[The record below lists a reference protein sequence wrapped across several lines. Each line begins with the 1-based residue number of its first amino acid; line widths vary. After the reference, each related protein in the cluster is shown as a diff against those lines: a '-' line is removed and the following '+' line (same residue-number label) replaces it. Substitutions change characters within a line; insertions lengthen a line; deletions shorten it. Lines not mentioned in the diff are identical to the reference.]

1 MEDLLATN
9 LYIKK
14 FKFSPL
20 MVTGIDVDISFSF
33 ILTCITFLHCTGQ
46 EVSNSTPLSGQGGSA
61 MFSPKTSAQLTP
73 SSSQHA
79 YHFKHPLQNHPN
91 PSNCAHIII
100 KTKVHILIENTM
112 TTVIL
117 FLSMY

>member
-1 MEDLLATN
+1 MGQFYFHGRLTGHKFVH
-9 LYIKK
+9 KK

-61 MFSPKTSAQLTP
+61 MFSPKTSAQSTP
-73 SSSQHA
+73 SSS
-79 YHFKHPLQNHPN
+79 
-91 PSNCAHIII
+91 
-100 KTKVHILIENTM
+100 
-112 TTVIL
+112 
-117 FLSMY
+117 

>member
-1 MEDLLATN
+1 
-9 LYIKK
+9 
-14 FKFSPL
+14 

-33 ILTCITFLHCTGQ
+33 ILTCITFLCCTGQ
-46 EVSNSTPLSGQGGSA
+46 EVSSSTPLSGQGGSA
-61 MFSPKTSAQLTP
+61 MFSPKTSAQSTP

-79 YHFKHPLQNHPN
+79 YHFKHPSQNHPN

-117 FLSMY
+117 FLSRY